1 MVVWGPLF
9 DTQVYHTAIF
19 IMLDLFGGGG
29 ESPAKALQLHPWLV
43 QAATKVV
50 QRVSRRDWP
59 HAKRVRQ
66 EPRRLD
72 SARGCKEGVSGSKV
86 EVDLIMGGGSQN

>member
-1 MVVWGPLF
+1 
-9 DTQVYHTAIF
+9 
-19 IMLDLFGGGG
+19 MLDLFLGGEWGGG
-29 ESPAKALQLHPWLV
+29 SPAKALQLHPWLV

-86 EVDLIMGGGSQN
+86 EVDLIMGGGFPKLEVPPRVSP